1 MTSNKSDTA
10 RANADIAFSAIRDL
24 FAERINRTECIR
36 RLGVYLTAVEVAAVM
51 VAADRNVN
59 TVQHMAWRPLC
70 VGDIA
75 YAISTAR

>member
-1 MTSNKSDTA
+1 MINKSDTA
-10 RANADIAFSAIRDL
+10 RANASIAFSAVRDL

-51 VAADRNVN
+51 AAADRNIN
-59 TVQHMAWRPLC
+59 TVQHQSWRELT
-70 VGDIA
+70 VADIA